1 MKLWLILL
9 TALTISLSGCAAEKT
24 QLPNFELAARD
35 TSVEVSD
42 PVEYTQL
49 CEWPW
54 TDAECLQRLD
64 VFEDEA
70 IDNKKIAQLN
80 ADIARDGDMAYDHI
94 LSAAEKQ
101 QSIAL
106 IREDMLQ
113 AERNDHLWDNI
124 WHRGLIFALAI
135 VAATQ

>member
-35 TSVEVSD
+35 TSKEVSN
-42 PVEYTQL
+42 PVLLPEL

-54 TDAECLQRLD
+54 TTGECLQRLD
-64 VFEDEA
+64 VYEDVA
-70 IDNKKIAQLN
+70 IGNTELAQLN
-80 ADIARDGDMAYDHI
+80 ADIARDGEEAYDHI

-106 IREDMLQ
+106 LREDMLQ
-113 AERNDHLWDNI
+113 AERNDHLMDNL
-124 WHRGLIFALAI
+124 WHRALIALMALGMI
-135 VAATQ
+135 L